1 MRSKNIRKSAWRF
14 YKHTNMKRPTPKKA
28 VSETLIKELEGI
40 RSDLVRLKLE
50 QRSLRAKI
58 DVLLAKQLRKKISRA

>member
-1 MRSKNIRKSAWRF
+1 
-14 YKHTNMKRPTPKKA
+14 MKRPTPKKA
-28 VSETLIKELEGI
+28 VSETLTKELEGI
-40 RSDLVRLKLE
+40 RSDIARLKLE